1 MNPLIFIAN
10 VLDPRNKLQM
20 LKVSIKK
27 LGATST
33 KSQELIDKVKKEFI
47 TLWAEYKGINDTLDI
62 ERRCVQ
68 IGCNDGDGSTSTG
81 GGLWDELFNDV
92 QAQNEEEQLQ
102 EISNEVDKYL
112 ADEIEKRSNQTFNL
126 LEWWRGSEARY
137 PVLSMI
143 AKDIFAIS
151 SSTVASESAFS
162 LGKRVVDPFRSSLSP
177 KMVEDL
183 VCTNDW
189 LRAEFDIRKDPTE
202 DDLVLYKE
210 IEEIEKKIL

>member
-1 MNPLIFIAN
+1 MEFLS
-10 VLDPRNKLQM
+10 
-20 LKVSIKK
+20 KVNSH
-27 LGATST
+27 
-33 KSQELIDKVKKEFI
+33 EFIDKVKKDLV
-47 TLWAEYKGINDTLDI
+47 TLWVEYKGINDTLDI

-68 IGCNDGDGSTSTG
+68 IWCNDGDGSTSIDG
-81 GGLWDELFNDV
+81 NLWDELFNNV

-112 ADEIEKRSNQTFNL
+112 ADEIEKRSNQSFNL

-151 SSTVASESAFS
+151 SSTLTSESAFS
-162 LGKRVVDPFRSSLSP
+162 LGKIIVDPFRSSLSS
-177 KMVEDL
+177 KMEEAL

-189 LRAEFDIRKDPTE
+189 LRAEFDFRKDPTE
-202 DDLVLYKE
+202 DGLILYKE
-210 IEEIEKKIL
+210 IKEIEKSKSFFI

>member
-1 MNPLIFIAN
+1 MAVDF
-10 VLDPRNKLQM
+10 
-20 LKVSIKK
+20 
-27 LGATST
+27 
-33 KSQELIDKVKKEFI
+33 
-47 TLWAEYKGINDTLDI
+47 
-62 ERRCVQ
+62 
-68 IGCNDGDGSTSTG
+68 
-81 GGLWDELFNDV
+81 

-112 ADEIEKRSNQTFNL
+112 VDEIEKRSNQTFNL

-137 PVLSMI
+137 PVLSTI
-143 AKDIFAIS
+143 AKDIFAIP
-151 SSTVASESAFS
+151 SSTVVSESAFS

-177 KMVEDL
+177 KMVEAL

-210 IEEIEKKIL
+210 IEEIEKKLQMPFKIVLRFYFLLLCFLTPRNLLYAICSEEAVQEIL